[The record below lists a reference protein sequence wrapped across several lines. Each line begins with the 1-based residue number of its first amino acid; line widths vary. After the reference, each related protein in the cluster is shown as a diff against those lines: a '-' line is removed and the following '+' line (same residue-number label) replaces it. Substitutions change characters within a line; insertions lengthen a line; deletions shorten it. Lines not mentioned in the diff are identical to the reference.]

1 MNIEQLNKTP
11 HNQIC
16 DLARD
21 KFIEVYNQKFGE
33 GGEVFFEEQKAL
45 FNNELLNGSFKGYLE
60 KATSL
65 NIHDAFMNLAING
78 LSLEKGT
85 TTLCYLMGYSNY
97 DKNTRQS
104 TYTAKITYTGYGE
117 ILLRQR
123 AGQILRCDNPVVV
136 YDCDDFRFGERDG
149 HKFVDY
155 VKTYP
160 RPANSYIVACYVK
173 IILPNNSYDYFVLD
187 REGIDRLR
195 EYSAKFGGQDHRLT
209 LFMAV
214 IMLVMMAERTSRILI
229 QDSLSL
235 RLVSMLLRLILSY
248 LSVLA
253 VCYKLMLT
261 ANLNNSNN
269 KKLLVLRK
277 LRHRKM
283 VLRQRLTM
291 ILHFNL

>member
-1 MNIEQLNKTP
+1 MDIDQLNKTP

-21 KFIEVYNQKFGE
+21 RFIEVYNQKFGE
-33 GGEVFFEEQKAL
+33 GGEVFFEEQKAF
-45 FNNELLNGSFKGYLE
+45 FNEELLNGQLKGYLE
-60 KATSL
+60 KAPSL

-97 DKNTRQS
+97 DKNTRQ
-104 TYTAKITYTGYGE
+104 TNYTAKITYTGYGE

-160 RPANSYIVACYVK
+160 RPANSVIVACYVK
-173 IILPNNSYDYFVLD
+173 IILPDNSYDYFVLD
-187 REGIDRLR
+187 REGVDRLR
-195 EYSAKFGGQDHRLT
+195 EYSVKFCGKANALYGGNYVGNDG
-209 LFMAV
+209 
-214 IMLVMMAERTSRILI
+214 RTYFKDIDTGFLI
-229 QDSLSL
+229 SKTCKHAFKTYSK
-235 RLVSMLLRLILSY
+235 
-248 LSVLA
+248 LSVGLGG
-253 VCYKLMLT
+253 MLQADVDNQPQQKQQEAFGASQAET
-261 ANLNNSNN
+261 QKNGVKA
-269 KKLLVLRK
+269 KVDDD
-277 LRHRKM
+277 
-283 VLRQRLTM
+283 
-291 ILHFNL
+291 FPF

>member
-1 MNIEQLNKTP
+1 MDIEQLNKAP

-85 TTLCYLMGYSNY
+85 ATLCYLMGYSNY
-97 DKNTRQS
+97 DKNNRQS

-160 RPANSYIVACYVK
+160 RPANSRIVACYVK

-187 REGIDRLR
+187 REGVDRLR
-195 EYSAKFGGQDHRLT
+195 EYSAKFGGQDHKANALYGGCYT
-209 LFMAV
+209 GKDGKMYFKDIDTGFLISKTCKHAFKTYPKLPV
-214 IMLVMMAERTSRILI
+214 GLGGMLQADV
-229 QDSLSL
+229 DSQPQQQQQQEAFGASQNETQKNG
-235 RLVSMLLRLILSY
+235 VKAKVDDDSP
-248 LSVLA
+248 
-253 VCYKLMLT
+253 
-261 ANLNNSNN
+261 
-269 KKLLVLRK
+269 
-277 LRHRKM
+277 
-283 VLRQRLTM
+283 
-291 ILHFNL
+291 F

>member
-1 MNIEQLNKTP
+1 MDIEQLNKTP

-85 TTLCYLMGYSNY
+85 ATLCYLMGYSNY
-97 DKNTRQS
+97 DKNTKKS
-104 TYTAKITYTGYGE
+104 AYTAKITYTGYGE

-136 YDCDDFRFGERDG
+136 YNCDDFLFGERDG

-195 EYSAKFGGQDHRLT
+195 EYSAKFGGQDHKANALYGGSYT
-209 LFMAV
+209 GNDGKMYFKDIDTGFLISKTCKHAFKTYPKLPV
-214 IMLVMMAERTSRILI
+214 GLGGIL
-229 QDSLSL
+229 QADVDNQPQQQQQQEVFGASQTETQKNGVKAKVDDDSP
-235 RLVSMLLRLILSY
+235 
-248 LSVLA
+248 
-253 VCYKLMLT
+253 
-261 ANLNNSNN
+261 
-269 KKLLVLRK
+269 
-277 LRHRKM
+277 
-283 VLRQRLTM
+283 
-291 ILHFNL
+291 F

>member
-1 MNIEQLNKTP
+1 MDIEQLNKTP

-104 TYTAKITYTGYGE
+104 TYTAKIAYTGYGE

-160 RPANSYIVACYVK
+160 RPANSRIVACYVK

-187 REGIDRLR
+187 HEGFDRLR
-195 EYSAKFGGQDHRLT
+195 EYSAKFGGQDHKANALYGGSYT
-209 LFMAV
+209 GDDGKMYFKDIDTGFLISKTCKHAFKTYPKLPV
-214 IMLVMMAERTSRILI
+214 GLGGMLQADVDRQPQQQQQQEAFGASQAET
-229 QDSLSL
+229 QKNGVKAKVDDDSP
-235 RLVSMLLRLILSY
+235 
-248 LSVLA
+248 
-253 VCYKLMLT
+253 
-261 ANLNNSNN
+261 
-269 KKLLVLRK
+269 
-277 LRHRKM
+277 
-283 VLRQRLTM
+283 
-291 ILHFNL
+291 F

>member
-1 MNIEQLNKTP
+1 MDIEQLNKTP

-21 KFIEVYNQKFGE
+21 KFIEVYNQKFGD

-97 DKNTRQS
+97 DKNTRKS
-104 TYTAKITYTGYGE
+104 TYTAKIIYTGYGE

-160 RPANSYIVACYVK
+160 RPANSRIVACYVK

-195 EYSAKFGGQDHRLT
+195 EYSAKFGGQDHKANALYGGCYNGNDGKMYFKDIDT
-209 LFMAV
+209 GF
-214 IMLVMMAERTSRILI
+214 
-229 QDSLSL
+229 
-235 RLVSMLLRLILSY
+235 LVSKTCKHAFKTYPKLPVGLGGMLQADVDSQHQQQQQQEVFGT
-248 LSVLA
+248 SQVETQKNGVKA
-253 VCYKLMLT
+253 KVDDD
-261 ANLNNSNN
+261 SP
-269 KKLLVLRK
+269 
-277 LRHRKM
+277 
-283 VLRQRLTM
+283 
-291 ILHFNL
+291 F

>member
-1 MNIEQLNKTP
+1 MDIEQLNKTP

-85 TTLCYLMGYSNY
+85 ATLCYLMGYSNY
-97 DKNTRQS
+97 DKNTKKS
-104 TYTAKITYTGYGE
+104 TYTAKIIYTGYGE

-136 YDCDDFRFGERDG
+136 YNCDDFRFGERDG

-187 REGIDRLR
+187 REGIERLR
-195 EYSAKFGGQDHRLT
+195 EYSAKFGGQDHKANALYGGSYT
-209 LFMAV
+209 GNDGKMYFKDIDTGFLISKTCKHAFKTYPKLPV
-214 IMLVMMAERTSRILI
+214 GLGGIL
-229 QDSLSL
+229 QADVDNQPQQQQQQEVFGASQTETQKNG
-235 RLVSMLLRLILSY
+235 VKAK
-248 LSVLA
+248 VDD
-253 VCYKLMLT
+253 
-261 ANLNNSNN
+261 NSP
-269 KKLLVLRK
+269 
-277 LRHRKM
+277 
-283 VLRQRLTM
+283 
-291 ILHFNL
+291 F

>member
-1 MNIEQLNKTP
+1 MDIEQLNKTP

-21 KFIEVYNQKFGE
+21 RFIEVYNQKFGE

-45 FNNELLNGSFKGYLE
+45 FNDELLNGSFKGYLE
-60 KATSL
+60 KAPAL

-97 DKNTRQS
+97 DKNTRQT

-160 RPANSYIVACYVK
+160 RPANSVIVACYVK
-173 IILPNNSYDYFVLD
+173 IILPDNSYDYFVLD
-187 REGIDRLR
+187 REGVDRLR
-195 EYSAKFGGQDHRLT
+195 EYSVKFSGKANALYGGNYVGNDG
-209 LFMAV
+209 
-214 IMLVMMAERTSRILI
+214 RT
-229 QDSLSL
+229 
-235 RLVSMLLRLILSY
+235 Y
-248 LSVLA
+248 
-253 VCYKLMLT
+253 
-261 ANLNNSNN
+261 
-269 KKLLVLRK
+269 
-277 LRHRKM
+277 
-283 VLRQRLTM
+283 
-291 ILHFNL
+291 FNDIDT

>member
-195 EYSAKFGGQDHRLT
+195 EYSAKFGGQEIGRAH
-209 LFMAV
+209 V
-214 IMLVMMAERTSRILI
+214 
-229 QDSLSL
+229 
-235 RLVSMLLRLILSY
+235 
-248 LSVLA
+248 
-253 VCYKLMLT
+253 
-261 ANLNNSNN
+261 
-269 KKLLVLRK
+269 
-277 LRHRKM
+277 
-283 VLRQRLTM
+283 
-291 ILHFNL
+291 

>member
-1 MNIEQLNKTP
+1 MDIEQLNKTP

-33 GGEVFFEEQKAL
+33 GGEVFFEEQKSL

-123 AGQILRCDNPVVV
+123 AGQILRWGV
-136 YDCDDFRFGERDG
+136 
-149 HKFVDY
+149 
-155 VKTYP
+155 
-160 RPANSYIVACYVK
+160 
-173 IILPNNSYDYFVLD
+173 
-187 REGIDRLR
+187 
-195 EYSAKFGGQDHRLT
+195 
-209 LFMAV
+209 
-214 IMLVMMAERTSRILI
+214 
-229 QDSLSL
+229 
-235 RLVSMLLRLILSY
+235 
-248 LSVLA
+248 
-253 VCYKLMLT
+253 
-261 ANLNNSNN
+261 
-269 KKLLVLRK
+269 
-277 LRHRKM
+277 
-283 VLRQRLTM
+283 
-291 ILHFNL
+291 

>member
-1 MNIEQLNKTP
+1 MDIEQLNKTP

-85 TTLCYLMGYSNY
+85 ATLCYLMGYSNY
-97 DKNTRQS
+97 DKNTKKS
-104 TYTAKITYTGYGE
+104 AYTAKITYTGYGE

-136 YDCDDFRFGERDG
+136 YNCDDFRFGERDG

-187 REGIDRLR
+187 REGIGRLR
-195 EYSAKFGGQDHRLT
+195 EYSAKFGGQDHKANALYGGSYT
-209 LFMAV
+209 GNDGKMYFKDIDTGFLISKTCKHAFKTYPKLPV
-214 IMLVMMAERTSRILI
+214 GLGGIL
-229 QDSLSL
+229 QADVDNQPQQQQQQEVFGASQTETQKNGVKAKVDDDSP
-235 RLVSMLLRLILSY
+235 
-248 LSVLA
+248 
-253 VCYKLMLT
+253 
-261 ANLNNSNN
+261 
-269 KKLLVLRK
+269 
-277 LRHRKM
+277 
-283 VLRQRLTM
+283 
-291 ILHFNL
+291 F

>member
-1 MNIEQLNKTP
+1 MDIEQLNKTP

-21 KFIEVYNQKFGE
+21 KFIEVYNQKFGD

-104 TYTAKITYTGYGE
+104 NYTAKITYTGYGE

-160 RPANSYIVACYVK
+160 RPTNSVIVACYVK
-173 IILPNNSYDYFVLD
+173 IILPDNSYDYFVLD
-187 REGIDRLR
+187 REGVDRLR
-195 EYSAKFGGQDHRLT
+195 EYSVKFCGKANALYGGNYVGNDG
-209 LFMAV
+209 
-214 IMLVMMAERTSRILI
+214 RTYFKDIDTGFLI
-229 QDSLSL
+229 SKTCKHAFKTYSK
-235 RLVSMLLRLILSY
+235 
-248 LSVLA
+248 LSVGLGG
-253 VCYKLMLT
+253 MLQADVDNQPQQKQQEAFGASQAET
-261 ANLNNSNN
+261 QKNGVKAKVDDDSP
-269 KKLLVLRK
+269 
-277 LRHRKM
+277 
-283 VLRQRLTM
+283 
-291 ILHFNL
+291 F

>member
-1 MNIEQLNKTP
+1 MDINQLNKTP

-21 KFIEVYNQKFGE
+21 RFIEVYNQKFGE

-45 FNNELLNGSFKGYLE
+45 FNEELLNGSFKGYLE
-60 KATSL
+60 KAPSL

-97 DKNTRQS
+97 DKNTKQS

-123 AGQILRCDNPVVV
+123 AGQIVRCDNPVIV
-136 YDCDDFRFGERDG
+136 YNCDDFRFGERDG

-173 IILPNNSYDYFVLD
+173 IILPNNSYDYFILD
-187 REGIDRLR
+187 REGVDRLR
-195 EYSAKFGGQDHRLT
+195 EYSAKFGGKDHKANALYGGSFVDNEGKTYYRDIDTGFLISKT
-209 LFMAV
+209 CKHAFKTYPKLKVGLGALLQADIDTQALQKPSQEAFG
-214 IMLVMMAERTSRILI
+214 AEEVAPEDKGVKAKVDD
-229 QDSLSL
+229 DSP
-235 RLVSMLLRLILSY
+235 
-248 LSVLA
+248 
-253 VCYKLMLT
+253 
-261 ANLNNSNN
+261 
-269 KKLLVLRK
+269 
-277 LRHRKM
+277 
-283 VLRQRLTM
+283 
-291 ILHFNL
+291 F